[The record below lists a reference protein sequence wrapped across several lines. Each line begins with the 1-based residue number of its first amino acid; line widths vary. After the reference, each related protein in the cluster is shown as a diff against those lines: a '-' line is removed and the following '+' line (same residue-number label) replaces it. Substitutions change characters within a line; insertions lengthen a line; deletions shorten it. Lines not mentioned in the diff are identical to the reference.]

1 MNLFTHYNIDTAPEA
16 AKPLLEQIKKSYGF
30 IPSLFNYMA
39 EAPTTIEAY
48 LALNALIAKTSLSPI
63 EAQLALLTTS
73 IENDCDFCKTAHL
86 AFAKKYGA
94 KQQTLKALIDQQKIV
109 CPCDA
114 ALILFTQQV
123 VNKRGHLLS
132 EEVDNFL
139 SAGFSKQQIMEV
151 ILVVTIK
158 TLSNYINHLTQ
169 PEVNPE
175 VLAML

>member
-1 MNLFTHYNIDTAPEA
+1 MNLFTNHNINTAPAE
-16 AKPLLEQIKKSYGF
+16 AKPLLEAIQKSYGF
-30 IPSLFNYMA
+30 IPNLFNYMA
-39 EAPTTIEAY
+39 EAPTTIAAY
-48 LALNALIAKTSLSPI
+48 LALNEQIGKSSLLPV

-86 AFAKKYGA
+86 AFAKKFGA
-94 KQQTLKALIDQQKIV
+94 KPQTIDALMNKQEVQ
-109 CPCDA
+109 CPRDA
-114 ALILFTQQV
+114 ALIKFTQQV
-123 VNKRGHLLS
+123 VNKRGHLS
-132 EEVDNFL
+132 NEDVDNFL

>member
-1 MNLFTHYNIDTAPEA
+1 MNLFTQYSIDTAPAA
-16 AKPLLEQIKKSYGF
+16 AKPLLENIQKSYGF
-30 IPSLFNYMA
+30 IPNLFNYMA

-48 LALNALIAKTSLSPI
+48 LALNDLVGKSSLSPI
-63 EAQLALLTTS
+63 DAQLALLTTS

-86 AFAKKYGA
+86 AFAKKFGA
-94 KQQTLKALIDQQKIV
+94 KPQTVAALINKQEIH
-109 CPCDA
+109 CPRDA
-114 ALILFTQQV
+114 ALVAFTQQV
-123 VNKRGHLLS
+123 VNKRGHLS
-132 EEVDNFL
+132 PEEVDNFL